1 MRDSK
6 REKEQD
12 IRINIFI
19 SEKISR
25 HPEVLEEVNA
35 VNRDRDIHVCINLV
49 SSGESDGCLKERDCI
64 IPKCP
69 Y

>member
-1 MRDSK
+1 MRGSE

-12 IRINIFI
+12 IRINMLV

-25 HPEVLEEVNA
+25 HREALEDVSA
-35 VNRDRDIHVCINLV
+35 ANRDRDICICINLV
-49 SSGESDGCLKERDCI
+49 SGGESDSCLKERDCI